1 MPWENI
7 QRVACGCLSELASN
21 DRISTELI
29 ENERITDKLT
39 ELLRSKDHAISTYAA
54 AVLFRLSED
63 KPSNNEHGS
72 NINYAMNADASS
84 TAIYG
89 SSGATAAA
97 VAAANRM
104 NNGGGNDQYVSYNT
118 IDPYEL
124 ELQQASHYN
133 QLSQLADVPMMP
145 NHHTNQQQQQQQQ
158 QSPATWFDTDL

>member
-72 NINYAMNADASS
+72 NINYAMNADAS

-89 SSGATAAA
+89 SSGAAAA
-97 VAAANRM
+97 AAANRM

-133 QLSQLADVPMMP
+133 QLSQLNDVPMLP
-145 NHHTNQQQQQQQQ
+145 NHHSNQQQQQQQ